1 MLNRQYCFNTCQIG
15 FEWCLSNNLPCI
27 LSELGNQRVYANR
40 CALSLLPPPPPSK
53 LYEKYWNKC
62 ISWCKFFYAQTL
74 CFLSNY
80 LNLAQFVLLTSIT
93 LHIYHFVNLRLFEVE
108 TSHFVLLTTYLY
120 QWGVMNSP
128 ILRSPPLHPLVRIHV
143 TSVGKLLIVITIT
156 SDRFLVSSHIFKS
169 SLKTIS
175 ILF

>member
-1 MLNRQYCFNTCQIG
+1 MRTLA
-15 FEWCLSNNLPCI
+15 S
-27 LSELGNQRVYANR
+27 
-40 CALSLLPPPPPSK
+40 PPPLPN
-53 LYEKYWNKC
+53 YMRNIVYKC
-62 ISWCKFFYAQTL
+62 ISWCKFFYVQTL

-80 LNLAQFVLLTSIT
+80 LNLTQFVLLTSIT

-128 ILRSPPLHPLVRIHV
+128 ILRSPPLHPLLHIHV

-156 SDRFLVSSHIFKS
+156 SDRLFVSSSMWKFKF
-169 SLKTIS
+169 KDNFYF
-175 ILF
+175 ILNQMESYIIIE